1 MSTKDLI
8 SLLIEL
14 GEPKHQIDQIL
25 MISRARFIKD
35 QVQAQV
41 LKAGATRL
49 ENVQTQS
56 TITAQVLN
64 YLKLNIEEFVA
75 FKFDYEE
82 WLIDR
87 LSEIRSII

>member
-1 MSTKDLI
+1 
-8 SLLIEL
+8 
-14 GEPKHQIDQIL
+14 

-41 LKAGATRL
+41 LKAGSTRL

-56 TITAQVLN
+56 TITTQVLKF
-64 YLKLNIEEFVA
+64 LKLNIEEFVA

-87 LSEIRSII
+87 LSEVRSII

>member
-1 MSTKDLI
+1 
-8 SLLIEL
+8 
-14 GEPKHQIDQIL
+14 

-41 LKAGATRL
+41 LKAGSTRL

-56 TITAQVLN
+56 TITTQVLK
-64 YLKLNIEEFVA
+64 YLKLNIEEFVS

-87 LSEIRSII
+87 LSEVRSII

>member
-1 MSTKDLI
+1 
-8 SLLIEL
+8 
-14 GEPKHQIDQIL
+14 

-41 LKAGATRL
+41 LKAGSTRL

-56 TITAQVLN
+56 TITTQVLK

-87 LSEIRSII
+87 LSEVRSII

>member
-1 MSTKDLI
+1 
-8 SLLIEL
+8 
-14 GEPKHQIDQIL
+14 

-49 ENVQTQS
+49 ETVQSQS
-56 TITAQVLN
+56 TITTQVLK
-64 YLKLNIEEFVA
+64 YLKLNIEEFIA

-87 LSEIRSII
+87 FSEVRSII

>member
-1 MSTKDLI
+1 
-8 SLLIEL
+8 
-14 GEPKHQIDQIL
+14 

-41 LKAGATRL
+41 LKAGSTRL

-56 TITAQVLN
+56 TITTQVLK

-87 LSEIRSII
+87 LTEVRSII

>member
-8 SLLIEL
+8 DLLVEL

-49 ENVQTQS
+49 ESVQTQF
-56 TITAQVLN
+56 TITT
-64 YLKLNIEEFVA
+64 
-75 FKFDYEE
+75 
-82 WLIDR
+82 
-87 LSEIRSII
+87 

>member
-1 MSTKDLI
+1 
-8 SLLIEL
+8 
-14 GEPKHQIDQIL
+14 
-25 MISRARFIKD
+25 MISRGRFIKD

-41 LKAGATRL
+41 LKAGSTRL

-56 TITAQVLN
+56 TIATQVLK

-87 LSEIRSII
+87 LSEVRSII

>member
-1 MSTKDLI
+1 
-8 SLLIEL
+8 
-14 GEPKHQIDQIL
+14 

-41 LKAGATRL
+41 LKAGSTRL

-56 TITAQVLN
+56 TITTQVLKF
-64 YLKLNIEEFVA
+64 LKLNIEEFVA

-87 LSEIRSII
+87 LTEVRSII

>member
-1 MSTKDLI
+1 
-8 SLLIEL
+8 
-14 GEPKHQIDQIL
+14 

-41 LKAGATRL
+41 LKAGSIRL

-56 TITAQVLN
+56 TITTQVLK

-87 LSEIRSII
+87 LSEVRSII

>member
-1 MSTKDLI
+1 
-8 SLLIEL
+8 
-14 GEPKHQIDQIL
+14 

-41 LKAGATRL
+41 LKAGSTRL

-56 TITAQVLN
+56 TIATQVLKF
-64 YLKLNIEEFVA
+64 LKLNIEEFVA

-87 LSEIRSII
+87 LTEVRSII